1 MHAHGLAKGQ
11 RTKGRPLPTSH
22 ETCRGVLGM
31 KLIAGLF
38 LLIGFLA
45 DNMQV
50 VAISLFVIFIG
61 VLFEK

>member
-1 MHAHGLAKGQ
+1 
-11 RTKGRPLPTSH
+11 
-22 ETCRGVLGM
+22 M